1 MANRIRLNHAE
12 VARILKAAPM
22 VAAVKDAADK
32 VAQNVRDMGIKV
44 GDKDGG
50 SHEVD
55 LPVTVTMVT
64 TDRAHAN
71 VTLAHPA
78 GMAVQAKHGPLTKA
92 AAQAGLD
99 VRERKS

>member
-1 MANRIRLNHAE
+1 MAPRIKLNHAGI
-12 VARILKAAPM
+12 AAILKSAP
-22 VAAVKDAADK
+22 VAAATKRAAET

-44 GDKDGG
+44 GDVDGG
-50 SHEVD
+50 KHEVD
-55 LPVTVTMVT
+55 LPVTVTMST

-78 GMAVQAKHGPLTKA
+78 GEAVQAKHGALTKA

-99 VRERKS
+99 VRSRK